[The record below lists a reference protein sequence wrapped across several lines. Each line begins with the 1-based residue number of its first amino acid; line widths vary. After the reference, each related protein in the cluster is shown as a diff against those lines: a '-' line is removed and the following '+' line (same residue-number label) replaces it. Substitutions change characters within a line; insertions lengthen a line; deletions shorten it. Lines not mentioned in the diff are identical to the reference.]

1 MKKFTIYLMIAISLP
16 SFFWGCKPKSSAPA
30 DASADSVSTPEAT
43 TSRSVYGKLADGRE
57 VSLYTLTN
65 TAGTTMTV
73 TNYGGIIVS
82 LKTEDKNGKF
92 EDVVL
97 GFDSLGQYEKSNPYF
112 GCIVGRYGNRIA
124 KGKFKLDN
132 QTYNLAVNNGENHL
146 HGGLKGFDKVLW
158 TGDNYTTPDGAV
170 LKLTYTSKDLEEGYP
185 GNLQTEVVY
194 TLTNDNELRIDYKAT
209 TDKKT
214 IVNLTNHTYFN
225 LSGNTKTDILG
236 HTVSLAASKFLP
248 VDKGLIPTGEL
259 KEVKGTPFD
268 FTTPHVIGA
277 RINENDE
284 QLKFAGG
291 YDHCWAFDKLDNL
304 SSVGTVYDSTSGRFM
319 ELFTTE
325 PGVQFYTG
333 NFLDGSLTG
342 KFGTVYA
349 KRYGLCLETQHFP
362 DSPNKPSFPSTVL
375 NPGEVYQSQTVY
387 KFSVK

>member
-1 MKKFTIYLMIAISLP
+1 MIAISLP

-132 QTYNLAVNNGENHL
+132 QTYNLAVNNAENHL

>member
-132 QTYNLAVNNGENHL
+132 QTYNLAVNNAENHL